1 MKKISISFQI
11 YFYQISKIMITW
23 ILGKLIDLIFGFLKE
38 NIFVKKV
45 FNMQRMESAKKMYY
59 GERKIKEI
67 HFAVSRKGRNL
78 SRR

>member
-1 MKKISISFQI
+1 MKKKTISFQI
-11 YFYQISKIMITW
+11 YFYQINKIMITW

>member
-1 MKKISISFQI
+1 
-11 YFYQISKIMITW
+11 MITW

>member
-11 YFYQISKIMITW
+11 YFYQINKIMITW